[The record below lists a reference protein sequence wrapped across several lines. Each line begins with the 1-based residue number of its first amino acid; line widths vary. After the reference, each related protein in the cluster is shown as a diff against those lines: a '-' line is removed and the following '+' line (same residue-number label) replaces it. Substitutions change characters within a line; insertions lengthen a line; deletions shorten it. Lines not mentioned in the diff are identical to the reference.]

1 MTFCA
6 VGFGGLARCW
16 LGDSQPLVG
25 AEAPVVTDTSC
36 PLVVTTDLPQSK
48 KTNARAAGQLAL
60 AQPACVWLRPHLA
73 ELTNDIDLNTPNL
86 SCYFRDQVLKEAEDL
101 YAPA

>member
-1 MTFCA
+1 MVA
-6 VGFGGLARCW
+6 
-16 LGDSQPLVG
+16 
-25 AEAPVVTDTSC
+25 DTSC
-36 PLVVTTDLPQSK
+36 PLVATTDLPQSK

-73 ELTNDIDLNTPNL
+73 ELTNDIDLDTLNLL